1 MAASDFLLE
10 KKLRELDP
18 ELHRRFTD
26 SVFVLHQAL
35 MKFKRLFPEYTDHSE
50 FHSMNVINFC
60 NTLIGEKYIS
70 HMNAHEIYVLLMS
83 CYLHDIGMGVTP
95 KDYEEFKD
103 ALGAEEYFKKWP
115 DRGTADFVRHSH
127 HDFSGMFIR
136 KYAQLLEIPS
146 EEHLFAVVQ
155 TCRGHRRTDLFDENE
170 YPVRY
175 KVTDQDVV
183 HLPYLAA
190 VIRLADEV
198 DVVADRNPKLL
209 YDIESLTDPYQ
220 NAHYRLLEA
229 VPRMQIFPDRF
240 VLDVETDDELL
251 WLAIREL
258 AGKMQRTLDYCRSV
272 VEKRTPF
279 EISQKKVDLNRI

>member
-1 MAASDFLLE
+1 MQLVSDQILNAQKGSSWIRRMFE
-10 KKLRELDP
+10 AGIEMKKQFGADKVYDFSLGSPDLKP
-18 ELHRRFTD
+18 PVT
-26 SVFVLHQAL
+26 
-35 MKFKRLFPEYTDHSE
+35 
-50 FHSMNVINFC
+50 VI
-60 NTLIGEKYIS
+60 
-70 HMNAHEIYVLLMS
+70 
-83 CYLHDIGMGVTP
+83 
-95 KDYEEFKD
+95 D
-103 ALGAEEYFKKWP
+103 AL
-115 DRGTADFVRHSH
+115 R
-127 HDFSGMFIR
+127 
-136 KYAQLLEIPS
+136 Q
-146 EEHLFAVVQ
+146 
-155 TCRGHRRTDLFDENE
+155 
-170 YPVRY
+170 
-175 KVTDQDVV
+175 
-183 HLPYLAA
+183 
-190 VIRLADEV
+190 LADEV